1 MKKPICLNFI
11 ALSIPLAYEY
21 NGSTPYKKL
30 EGTKISKIFIG
41 PWVVTWPQK
50 PSQDCCHWLVK
61 CSPVPRTATSSRQY
75 KTLETRLQTTH
86 IIFYSHQS
94 ISMLHWHQVKKFFPV
109 FWVIC
114 KHNWRNISVTQIVC
128 EKSNHVTDILFIIDI
143 EDCNFRKW
151 WQWRILQIIC

>member
-1 MKKPICLNFI
+1 MIKFPKSWAKPLEMKKPICLNFI

-86 IIFYSHQS
+86 IIFYSHQFRCFIDTKLKS
-94 ISMLHWHQVKKFFPV
+94 FFQYFELYASTTGEIFCDPSCSWEIKSCYWHFIYYWHW
-109 FWVIC
+109 
-114 KHNWRNISVTQIVC
+114 R
-128 EKSNHVTDILFIIDI
+128 L
-143 EDCNFRKW
+143 
-151 WQWRILQIIC
+151 